1 MHGLTALELA
11 RRRGRGV
18 PLMARILRSRLAAR
32 LGWLLALW
40 LAGVATVFAC
50 ASLMRLAMRAAGLAS

>member
-1 MHGLTALELA
+1 
-11 RRRGRGV
+11 
-18 PLMARILRSRLAAR
+18 MARILRSRLAAR

-40 LAGVATVFAC
+40 LAGVTTVFAC